1 MDDARP
7 IADWNCEQLNQ
18 LNFLFSRESGRT
30 FLKSFVEK
38 TADVFGADFLFI
50 GRLHLPTRRV
60 RSVHVSALG
69 HSAANFSYPLAGT
82 PCDEVSR
89 ANVCVYQDNVAHL
102 YPDDKMLK
110 EMGIRGYVGISLY
123 DGAEPVGIIVAL
135 FKRAIDFTD
144 DVLAVFSHYK
154 RRLTVDI
161 LEQEKS
167 ERAALAIEGTTDGI
181 WDWCLPTNMIFL
193 SARCRELL
201 GYELQE
207 QTGDV
212 DIFLSLLHI
221 DDRARVFSA
230 LQIHKNSGQPFDL
243 SIRFKTVG
251 GHHRWFRL
259 RGEAVRNSDGDAIR
273 LVGTI
278 TDIHDLV
285 EARQQATEASRA
297 KSKFLSTMSHEV
309 RTPMNG
315 ILGMSGLLATTK
327 LEPAQRD
334 MVRNIEESGKSLL
347 VILNDILDLAN
358 LESGRFEIQASHFN
372 PAELIR
378 SVVNP
383 YRGKANEKGLNLQ
396 LTIDPCAERDVQG
409 DPNRVGQILSN
420 LLSNAVKFT
429 DKGEISVRCLMSQTP
444 SGKAE
449 VGFEIKDTGIGIYNE
464 MTERIF
470 RPFTQ
475 AESEM
480 TRKNGGTGLGLAI
493 SRKLAELMGGDV
505 TVESVPGA
513 GSVFALCLPAP
524 AYNEQK
530 EPLIPA

>member
-7 IADWNCEQLNQ
+7 IADRNCEALNQ
-18 LNFLFSRESGRT
+18 INFQLSRESGRT
-30 FLKSFVEK
+30 FLKAFVEQ
-38 TADVFGADFLFI
+38 TAEIFAADFLFI
-50 GRLHLPTRRV
+50 GRLHMPSRRV
-60 RSVHVSALG
+60 RSLHVSALG
-69 HSAANFSYPLAGT
+69 HEASNFSYPLSGT

-89 ANVCVYQDNVAHL
+89 ANVCVYRDNVAQL

-110 EMGIRGYVGISLY
+110 EMGVRGYVGIPLY
-123 DGAEPVGIIVAL
+123 DGAEPVGIVVAL

-144 DVLAVFSHYK
+144 DVLAVLSHYK
-154 RRLTVDI
+154 RRLTVDV
-161 LEQEKS
+161 LEQEMS

-181 WDWCLPTNMIFL
+181 WDWCLPTHMIFL

-201 GYELQE
+201 GYEPQE
-207 QTGDV
+207 KTGDV
-212 DIFLSLLHI
+212 DIFLSLLHV
-221 DDRARVFSA
+221 DDRARVFSS

-259 RGEAVRNSDGDAIR
+259 RGESVRNPDGDAVR
-273 LVGTI
+273 VVGTI

-327 LEPAQRD
+327 LDASQQD
-334 MVRNIEESGKSLL
+334 MVKTIEESGNSLL

-358 LESGRFEIQASHFN
+358 LESGRFEIQDFHFN
-372 PAELIR
+372 PADLVR
-378 SVVNP
+378 NVVNP
-383 YRGKANEKGLNLQ
+383 YRAKAMEKGLNLY
-396 LTIDPCAERDVQG
+396 LTIDPCADREAQG
-409 DPNRVGQILSN
+409 DPHRVGQILSN

-429 DKGEISVRCLMSQTP
+429 DRGEISVRCLMSQT
-444 SGKAE
+444 SAGKAE
-449 VGFEIKDTGIGIYNE
+449 IRFEIKDTGIGIAHD

-470 RPFTQ
+470 RPFSQ

-480 TRKNGGTGLGLAI
+480 ARKNGGTGLGLAI
-493 SRKLAELMGGDV
+493 SRKLAELMGGDIS
-505 TVESVPGA
+505 VESSPGG
-513 GSVFALCLPAP
+513 GSIFVLKVPAP
-524 AYNEQK
+524 VYSEQT
-530 EPLIPA
+530 ETLVPA